1 MKPTPLRYI
10 VTLVLVIALSIGG
23 FSQDQIFLKSGEKIE
38 GKVTEVGTDLIK
50 YKSKVNPEGPVYSK
64 NIRDILLV
72 SYANGTTEL
81 YNKKEKSAFKQS
93 FDSIRFTRSIGF
105 NIGTV
110 VLHQLE
116 LDFQVKSARGII
128 GVSVPIVYRI
138 APNSI

>member
-50 YKSKVNPEGPVYSK
+50 YKSKVTPEGPVYSK